1 MTSKLII
8 SIYGMFIPLMAAG
21 PSPFPAAEKDQNA
34 AAAPDALK
42 VSAQAQ
48 TILPH
53 HPPWAEEESLLMGAA
68 SVAHNK
74 NIRGNQQDSGRIA
87 LQ

>member
-42 VSAQAQ
+42 VSAQAW
-48 TILPH
+48 TIVAAPAK
-53 HPPWAEEESLLMGAA
+53 AEKSLLMGAA
-68 SVAHNK
+68 SVAYNE
-74 NIRGNQQDSGRIA
+74 NIEINYHDPRRIA

>member
-1 MTSKLII
+1 
-8 SIYGMFIPLMAAG
+8 MAAG
-21 PSPFPAAEKDQNA
+21 PSPFPAAEKDQKA

-48 TILPH
+48 TIVAAP
-53 HPPWAEEESLLMGAA
+53 ANAEESLLMGAA
-68 SVAHNK
+68 SVASKK
-74 NIRGNQQDSGRIA
+74 NRGNQQDPRHIA

>member
-1 MTSKLII
+1 
-8 SIYGMFIPLMAAG
+8 MAAG

-42 VSAQAQ
+42 GPAQAW
-48 TILPH
+48 LVVAAP
-53 HPPWAEEESLLMGAA
+53 ANAEESLSMGAA
-68 SVAHNK
+68 SVAPNED
-74 NIRGNQQDSGRIA
+74 IGINQQDSWRIA

>member
-1 MTSKLII
+1 
-8 SIYGMFIPLMAAG
+8 MAAG

-42 VSAQAQ
+42 GSAWAW
-48 TILPH
+48 LLAAAPAN
-53 HPPWAEEESLLMGAA
+53 AEERLLKGAA
-68 SVAHNK
+68 SMAYNK
-74 NIRGNQQDSGRIA
+74 IFGIISRILGVSP

>member
-42 VSAQAQ
+42 VSAQAW
-48 TILPH
+48 TIVAAPAK
-53 HPPWAEEESLLMGAA
+53 AEKSLLMGAA
-68 SVAHNK
+68 SVA
-74 NIRGNQQDSGRIA
+74 
-87 LQ
+87 

>member
-1 MTSKLII
+1 MVSTINFNLWDIYYPLI
-8 SIYGMFIPLMAAG
+8 AAG

-42 VSAQAQ
+42 VSAQAL
-48 TILPH
+48 TIVAAPAN
-53 HPPWAEEESLLMGAA
+53 AEEGLLMGAA
-68 SVAHNK
+68 SVAYNE
-74 NIRGNQQDSGRIA
+74 NIEINYHDPMRIA

>member
-1 MTSKLII
+1 VDIFGGRLHTGMTSKLII

-42 VSAQAQ
+42 VSA
-48 TILPH
+48 
-53 HPPWAEEESLLMGAA
+53 
-68 SVAHNK
+68 
-74 NIRGNQQDSGRIA
+74 
-87 LQ
+87 